1 MPQTGRG
8 PPDDCPAPPGTDNK
22 SPQVLPGIMLPH
34 LFGVHYIRQV
44 RAPEQVFLLG
54 FDRHGHMLDAFI
66 ATAGAFVGREVQ
78 AAGVVVTAGC
88 PEGIFVRDAND
99 GGEAVAHDRVKR
111 MMFFVY
117 FHFLPFTGTQLVS
130 SGYTDKK
137 CHSQVPSFLRNLT
150 VYQALPSWSTLAILT
165 GRLRAMIFRYVRTV

>member
-117 FHFLPFTGTQLVS
+117 FHFLPSRAPNWCPLGIRT
-130 SGYTDKK
+130 
-137 CHSQVPSFLRNLT
+137 RNAT
-150 VYQALPSWSTLAILT
+150 PRF
-165 GRLRAMIFRYVRTV
+165 RLFYAT